1 MLVTLVPASPKKTKE
16 IVEEEQRFKDP
27 MYNSGSADNND
38 ETLNSQHCCLS
49 RMQSIALETVP
60 PFCTKGRRFPSPFDA
75 SGQVGLCIHALNR
88 VSLKPMPVN
97 GLSSDLLG
105 YLSGEYK

>member
-1 MLVTLVPASPKKTKE
+1 
-16 IVEEEQRFKDP
+16 

-38 ETLNSQHCCLS
+38 KTFNSQHYCFS

-60 PFCTKGRRFPSPFDA
+60 PFYTRDVSSPSPFDA